1 MDDGS
6 SWPLLFAMPLASFFH
21 WQNRDSVL
29 LLILFLM
36 LLLAATASA
45 AETALTSVSRIKLRR
60 LEEQG
65 DEKAK
70 RILRL
75 IEQPHIFLS
84 TILAANNI
92 AIIVATTVA
101 TLLALDIFANFA
113 EIISTVGLSLIV
125 LIFCEIT
132 PKTAAVQ
139 APERWARALVRPV
152 EWVSYVLKPVVIA
165 LTYATGGILRLFG
178 VQNARRGPFLTEEE
192 LRLLVEEGGRE
203 EVKLEE
209 EKRDMIH
216 NVFELGDTI
225 VREVMVPRI
234 DMITVPSNTS
244 VDQAMRLIVEGGQS
258 RIPMYEGT
266 LDNIA
271 GLLYAKDLL
280 RVAARHEQLATVAP
294 LARPVYFVP
303 ETKRLDDL
311 LRELRG
317 RRIHMAIVVDEYGA
331 VSGLVTIEDLVE
343 EIVGEIVDEY
353 DIVENLF
360 EQVAPNEYLVDAK
373 ISLDDLNDQLDAK
386 LTSEDYDTLGGY
398 VYAHLD
404 KIPTVGDTVTSQGFS
419 FTVLATKGRRV
430 TKVKVIRRTGAE
442 EERELDQP
450 AEVTDTSGLTGT
462 SSVAVEDHADEHDA
476 AADDDHAGPS
486 GPHATPTGNETTAKP
501 HVAGGSAA
509 PQRLGDTPGTD
520 QRTQSGERQQS
531 ATPGAGAG
539 RPAQRTHAPRQTPVH
554 RLRGHGATQPRR
566 R

>member
-21 WQNRDSVL
+21 WQSRDSVL
-29 LLILFLM
+29 LLILVLM
-36 LLLAATASA
+36 LVLAATASA

-92 AIIVATTVA
+92 AIIVATTLA

-139 APERWARALVRPV
+139 APERWARVLVRPV

-165 LTYATGGILRLFG
+165 LTYATGGILRIFG

-266 LDNIA
+266 LDNIV

-280 RVAARHEQLATVAP
+280 RVAARHERLATVAP

-373 ISLDDLNDQLDAK
+373 ISLDDLNDLLDAK
-386 LTSEDYDTLGGY
+386 LTNEDYDTLGGY

-430 TKVKVIRRTGAE
+430 TKVKLIRRTGAE
-442 EERELDQP
+442 EDEREHDQP
-450 AEVTDTSGLTGT
+450 TDVTDTSGLTGT
-462 SSVAVEDHADEHDA
+462 SSVATEGP
-476 AADDDHAGPS
+476 ADDREAGTDAGHTGLS
-486 GPHATPTGNETTAKP
+486 GPHTELAGNETTSKP
-501 HVAGGSAA
+501 HVEEDSAS
-509 PQRLGDTPGTD
+509 PQRPGDSSEAD
-520 QRTQSGERQQS
+520 QRTRSDERQQS
-531 ATPGAGAG
+531 LAPGAA
-539 RPAQRTHAPRQTPVH
+539 RPAQRAHGPRQAPVH